1 MTDRE
6 MFEQDYILND
16 IEYNKYCNDPAE
28 VYYLEKELSYDKDTW
43 LFDRPNDGLEDRYD
57 EDSMP

>member
-16 IEYNKYCNDPAE
+16 VEYIKYCNDPVE
-28 VYYLEKELSYDKDTW
+28 IYCLEKELSYDKDTW

-57 EDSMP
+57 EESEP

>member
-16 IEYNKYCNDPAE
+16 VEYIKYCNDPAE